1 MIAYQSIG
9 NNGRI
14 GNQLFQIAST
24 IGIAIENGHDFIF
37 NDSEIFK
44 YLPNLKKYTTHQ
56 FNNINNT
63 YFESDFCYQD
73 IKISSNE
80 NIFLYGYFQSYK
92 YFEKNKQDVLDLLEI
107 NNPIFESSI
116 KNINFYNSCS
126 IHIRRGDYV
135 KIAQTNPLNPHPLQS
150 IDYYKQAINIINADK
165 YFVFSDDI
173 NWCKENLKD
182 ERLVFID
189 YPEKNLNYFA
199 ADLCELQLMSL
210 CNYNIIANSSFSWW
224 SAYLNNNKN
233 KKIVAPKKWFS
244 DEYIKVIS
252 NYNSENIL
260 KSLTPDSWIKI

>member
-44 YLPNLKKYTTHQ
+44 YLPNLKKYTTNQ
-56 FNNINNT
+56 FNSINNT
-63 YFESDFCYQD
+63 YFESDFCHKD
-73 IKISSNE
+73 INISASA
-80 NIFLYGYFQSYK
+80 NIFLHGYFQSYK
-92 YFEKNKQDVLDLLEI
+92 YFEKNKQTILDFLEI
-107 NNPIFESSI
+107 DNLTFKLAI
-116 KNINFYNSCS
+116 KNIDFSNSCS

-135 KIAQTNPLNPHPLQS
+135 KIANTNPLNPHPLQT
-150 IDYYKQAINIINADK
+150 IEYYKQAINIINVDK

-173 NWCKENLKD
+173 GWCKENLKD
-182 ERLVFID
+182 ERLIFID
-189 YPEKNLNYFA
+189 YSGKNLNYFSY
-199 ADLCELQLMSL
+199 DLCELQLMSL
-210 CNYNIIANSSFSWW
+210 CSNNIIANSSFSWW
-224 SAYLNNNKN
+224 SAYFNSNEN

-244 DEYIKVIS
+244 DEYIKIIS

>member
-44 YLPNLKKYTTHQ
+44 YLPRLQKYTTNQ
-56 FNNINNT
+56 FNNISNT
-63 YFESDFCYQD
+63 YFESDFCHQD
-73 IKISSNE
+73 IKTSASS
-80 NIFLYGYFQSYK
+80 NIFLRGYFQSYK
-92 YFEKNKQDVLDLLEI
+92 YFEKNKETVLNLLEI
-107 NNPIFESSI
+107 DNPVF
-116 KNINFYNSCS
+116 KNQTNIDFSNSCS

-135 KIAQTNPLNPHPLQS
+135 KIGQTHPLNPHPLQT
-150 IDYYKQAINIINADK
+150 IDYYKQAINIINSDK

-173 NWCKENLKD
+173 NWCKENLKHQ
-182 ERLVFID
+182 RLIFVD
-189 YPEKNLNYFA
+189 YPEKNLNHFG

-210 CNYNIIANSSFSWW
+210 CENNIIANSSFSWW

-233 KKIVAPKKWFS
+233 KKIVAPKIWFG
-244 DEYIKVIS
+244 DKYIHTIS
-252 NYNSENIL
+252 KFDSQNISA
-260 KSLTPDSWIKI
+260 SLIPDSWIKL

>member
-44 YLPNLKKYTTHQ
+44 YLPKLQKYTTNQ

-63 YFESDFCYQD
+63 YFESDFCHQD
-73 IKISSNE
+73 IKIPVSA
-80 NIFLYGYFQSYK
+80 NIFLHGYFQSYK
-92 YFEKNKQDVLDLLEI
+92 YFENNKQTILDLLEI
-107 NNPIFESSI
+107 NNPFFELTV
-116 KNINFYNSCS
+116 KNIDFSNSCS

-150 IDYYKQAINIINADK
+150 IDYYKKAINITNCDR

-182 ERLVFID
+182 ERVVFVD
-189 YPEKNLNYFA
+189 YPDKNLNCFG

-210 CNYNIIANSSFSWW
+210 CKNNIIANSSFSWW
-224 SAYLNNNKN
+224 SAYFNSNTN

-244 DEYIKVIS
+244 NEYIKIIS
-252 NYNSENIL
+252 NYDSENII
-260 KSLTPDSWIKI
+260 KSLTLDSWIKI

>member
-24 IGIAIENGHDFIF
+24 IGVAIENGHDFIF

-44 YLPNLKKYTTHQ
+44 YLPNLKKYITHQ

-73 IKISSNE
+73 IKISSSE
-80 NIFLYGYFQSYK
+80 NIFLNGYFQSYK
-92 YFEKNKQDVLDLLEI
+92 YFEKNKDIILDLLQ
-107 NNPIFESSI
+107 I
-116 KNINFYNSCS
+116 KNYFFDIAVKNMDFSNSCS
-126 IHIRRGDYV
+126 VHIRRGDYV
-135 KIAQTNPLNPHPLQS
+135 KITQTNPLNPHPLQS
-150 IDYYKQAINIINADK
+150 IDYYKQAMNIINADK

-189 YPEKNLNYFA
+189 YSGKNLNYFA

-210 CNYNIIANSSFSWW
+210 CNDNIIANSSFSWW

-233 KKIVAPKKWFS
+233 KKIITPKKWFS
-244 DEYIKVIS
+244 DEYIKIIS
-252 NYNSENIL
+252 KYNSNDIL
-260 KSLTPDSWIKI
+260 ASLTPNEWIKI

>member
-24 IGIAIENGHDFIF
+24 IGIAIENGHNFIF

-73 IKISSNE
+73 IKISSSE
-80 NIFLYGYFQSYK
+80 NIFLNGYFQSYK
-92 YFEKNKQDVLDLLEI
+92 YFEKNKDIILDLLQ
-107 NNPIFESSI
+107 I
-116 KNINFYNSCS
+116 KNYFFDIAVKNIDFSNSCS
-126 IHIRRGDYV
+126 LHIRRGDYV

-173 NWCKENLKD
+173 DWCKENLKD
-182 ERLVFID
+182 ERFVFID
-189 YPEKNLNYFA
+189 YSGKNLSYFS

-210 CNYNIIANSSFSWW
+210 CSSNIIANSSFSWW
-224 SAYLNNNKN
+224 SAYLNSNEN

-244 DEYIKVIS
+244 NEYIKIIS
-252 NYNSENIL
+252 EYSVDEAI
-260 KSLTPDSWIKI
+260 KSLIPEKWITI